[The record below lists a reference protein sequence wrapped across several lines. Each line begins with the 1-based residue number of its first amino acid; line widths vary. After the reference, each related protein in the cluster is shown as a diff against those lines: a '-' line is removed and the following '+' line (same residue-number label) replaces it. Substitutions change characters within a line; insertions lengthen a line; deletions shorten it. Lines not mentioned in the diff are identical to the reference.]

1 MPRAPCAPPS
11 APDQI
16 YDAMLR
22 DDLNDA
28 FSDQHSGWQAILTT
42 RLLHPMKRDGLK
54 RGIVTIC
61 IGDGRGDALA
71 VEPLDE
77 AAK

>member
-1 MPRAPCAPPS
+1 VERVV
-11 APDQI
+11 DGNE
-16 YDAMLR
+16 R

-28 FSDQHSGWQAILTT
+28 FYDQHSGWQAILTT

-61 IGDGRGDALA
+61 VGDGRGDALA